1 MKALTVW
8 RPWSDAIVRG
18 PKRVENRTWP
28 PFVVGGRIA
37 IHAGKRYQDLDN
49 ASEWPWPAGF
59 VPPHEVDSPTGIVG
73 VARLVGALDV
83 RHGRRYLQ
91 RADDADRARL
101 DALDRDPWWAGP
113 VGWLLDDVVAIEPV
127 PCRGAMGLWTVPAAV
142 AAEVVRRVAVA
153 VTPSQPMRGFER

>member
-1 MKALTVW
+1 MIRGLIGKALRIAAHRRQYW
-8 RPWSDAIVRG
+8 RTS
-18 PKRVENRTWP
+18 TWP
-28 PFVVGGRIA
+28 QRARLLWYAA
-37 IHAGKRYQDLDN
+37 IHAGKRHQDLDN
-49 ASEWPWPAGF
+49 ASEWPWPDGF

-113 VGWLLDDVVAIEPV
+113 VGWLLDDVVAIDPV
-127 PCRGAMGLWTVPAAV
+127 PCRGAMGLWTVPPDL
-142 AAEVVRRVAVA
+142 AAEVVRRVEAA
-153 VTPSQPMRGFER
+153 GMAASEPPRRRA